1 MHVRAQVAVSAGKAG
16 VGSRIESLGRFCFA
30 DGDSQGIASFSSSPS
45 SLRPLSVK
53 RLWEYETVAV
63 YCLGSFA
70 APLNAPLFE
79 LLNRPLAPIKRF

>member
-1 MHVRAQVAVSAGKAG
+1 MHVRACCGTGKAG

-30 DGDSQGIASFSSSPS
+30 DGDPQGIASFSSSPS

-70 APLNAPLFE
+70 GPLNAPFV
-79 LLNRPLAPIKRF
+79 